1 MSITA
6 IERLISQCVADA
18 LLHFEANRNSGN
30 GNGNGNDNGNGS
42 HDSGSGDRRTLHT
55 AHGCTYK
62 EFLNCQPLNFKR
74 IEGAVGLVHW
84 FKKME
89 FVFYISNCTIKCQVK
104 YETCTLLGGALTWWS
119 SYVRTVGHDVAYGM
133 PWKTLMKIMTEAY
146 CLRSRIKK
154 LETELW
160 NLTVKGSVMASN
172 PKILQEAIELA
183 RSLMDQKVRA
193 YAARQ
198 ADNKRRMENNPRD
211 NHVQQPPYKR
221 NCKRI
226 GHQTMDCRSL
236 AAATNQRALMANQRT
251 LTCFECGEQGHYRSE
266 CPKLKSRNLGNQAG
280 SSEARRRVYALGG
293 GETDQDPSNIAD
305 DIDALKEIFRILSS
319 ET

>member
-89 FVFYISNCTIKCQVK
+89 FVFYISNCTVKCQVK

-160 NLTVKGSVMASN
+160 NLTVKGTDVESYTVMASN

-211 NHVQQPPYKR
+211 NHV
-221 NCKRI
+221 
-226 GHQTMDCRSL
+226 
-236 AAATNQRALMANQRT
+236 
-251 LTCFECGEQGHYRSE
+251 
-266 CPKLKSRNLGNQAG
+266 
-280 SSEARRRVYALGG
+280 
-293 GETDQDPSNIAD
+293 
-305 DIDALKEIFRILSS
+305 
-319 ET
+319 